1 VLWKGAIEAAPTTY
15 RNEREREL
23 ENINFV
29 VPFLVLVCKE
39 QGRCISYL
47 DFCIIRQEYSE
58 RAQGG

>member
-1 VLWKGAIEAAPTTY
+1 MERSNRSGPDDLPK
-15 RNEREREL
+15 REREREL

-47 DFCIIRQEYSE
+47 DFCIITQEYSE